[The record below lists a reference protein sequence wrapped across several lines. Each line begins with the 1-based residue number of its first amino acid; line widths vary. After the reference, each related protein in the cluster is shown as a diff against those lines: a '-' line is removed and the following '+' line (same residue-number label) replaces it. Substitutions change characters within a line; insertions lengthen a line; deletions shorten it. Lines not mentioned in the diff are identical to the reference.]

1 MHTLDELIG
10 RIEGYVENAYLSD
23 PKSCTQNIDKEE
35 VEEWLKLVKSGES
48 ELKYEKALAI
58 AHSDRITVLK
68 RAINIMLPLTP
79 FADIEDALLTRKK
92 EN

>member
-10 RIEGYVENAYLSD
+10 RIEGYVENAGLSD

-35 VEEWLKLVKSGES
+35 VEAWLILAKTGES

-58 AHSDRITVLK
+58 AHSDKITVLN
-68 RAINIMLPLTP
+68 RAISVMLPLTP
-79 FADIEDALLTRKK
+79 FADIEDALLTAKGD
-92 EN
+92 

>member
-10 RIEGYVENAYLSD
+10 RIEGYVENAGLSD

-35 VEEWLKLVKSGES
+35 VEAWLILAK
-48 ELKYEKALAI
+48 KAEEDI
-58 AHSDRITVLK
+58 QEQE

-79 FADIEDALLTRKK
+79 FADIEDALAR
-92 EN
+92 